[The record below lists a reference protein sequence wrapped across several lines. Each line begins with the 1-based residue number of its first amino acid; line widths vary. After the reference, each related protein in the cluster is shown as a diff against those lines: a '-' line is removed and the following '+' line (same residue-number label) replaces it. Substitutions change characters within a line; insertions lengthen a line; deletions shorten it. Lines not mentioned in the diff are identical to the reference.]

1 MSLKAFHIFFI
12 VVSTALTLVF
22 GAWAIRDFA
31 ASGSG
36 LNLALGLAS
45 LVGSIALVRYGV
57 WFLRK
62 MKNVGYL

>member
-36 LNLALGLAS
+36 GNLALGVAS
-45 LVGSIALVRYGV
+45 FVGSIGLVWYGI